1 MATGVVAELQTCVD
15 GDLGED
21 VDSPIVAA
29 RIVNT
34 LGILLFGLSLVA
46 GSLVGGVALDVI
58 GTRIQLNGLLVIGVV
73 PTFVTAVLA
82 AITPAHERVAR

>member
-1 MATGVVAELQTCVD
+1 MQTCVD

-21 VDSPIVAA
+21 VDSTIVAA
-29 RIVNT
+29 RIVNS

-58 GTRIQLNGLLVIGVV
+58 GTGIQLNGLLVIGVA
-73 PTFVTAVLA
+73 PNFVTAVLV